1 MKNYLGQNI
10 LKCLLTLLIG
20 VVLGTVLLV
29 LAFLIPVDE
38 DKAQESFDIIVTED
52 SYAAVPVLGDFSGMS
67 LQSYKPGVLDGSSD
81 EIMIFT
87 ALDFFSKEHSA
98 LARSMNMYNG
108 YMGINYAYY
117 WHGYVII
124 LRPLLNI
131 ISLADLRFINGLLQ
145 MLLIFALAKKIWQKK
160 GKIYGVVMFTSYI
173 LLMPIALMFSLQFTW
188 VFYIGMLSA
197 YLLICKSE
205 WAEEKQRYIV
215 IFFVTGMLTSYFDM
229 LTYPLFT
236 WGIPLLWWLMVRDSD
251 RGRLKWLTEVIVS
264 GISWVL
270 GYGIFWG
277 LKWCLG
283 TIILKENIIERAFNE
298 IFYRSGMEESLSLS
312 DRFQAVYTNWKHYE
326 YIIYAVILLV
336 WLAWGVIRGFRK
348 GWYTGNK
355 VYSYLL
361 IGVSSAV
368 WYFVLA
374 NHTFQHH
381 FFTYRILNISILA
394 FLAIWVESF
403 YRAGTGYEIV
413 QKKMLFKIAA
423 FLLIGIVS
431 VGCAFL
437 ARDEVWATNGY
448 ASYHSVQVSTEDVL
462 SVNFRP
468 TFPRIK
474 EFGICVNPQ
483 KEEGMIEIT
492 LLDGEDPVEQDYY
505 SLEGW
510 GEEAYHTI
518 PVDWKLSAN
527 KNYVMQLRL
536 IDNDKTADV
545 LVTDPEELLLGEYG
559 VLQLNGEDIEG
570 QIIAGIIYWHYPTS
584 RKMQL
589 FLTLTWVGILSCAA
603 LALFDFYEFIRKKHV
618 NS

>member
-1 MKNYLGQNI
+1 MKNYLGKNI

-20 VVLGTVLLV
+20 AVLGTVLLI
-29 LAFLIPVDE
+29 LAFLIPIDE
-38 DKAQESFDIIVTED
+38 DKARESFDIIVTED

-87 ALDFFSKEHSA
+87 ALDFFSEDHNA
-98 LARSMNMYNG
+98 LTRSMNMYNG

-124 LRPLLNI
+124 LRPLLNM

-145 MLLIFALAKKIWQKK
+145 MFLIFALAKKIWQKK
-160 GKIYGVVMFTSYI
+160 GKIYCVVMFTSYI

-188 VFYIGMLSA
+188 VFYIGILSA

-215 IFFVTGMLTSYFDM
+215 IFFVIGMLTSYFDM

-251 RGRLKWLTEVIVS
+251 QGRRKWLTEVIAS

-283 TIILKENIIERAFNE
+283 TIILKENIIESAFNE
-298 IFYRSGMEESLSLS
+298 IFLRSGMEESLSLS
-312 DRFQAVYTNWKHYE
+312 GRFQAVYTNWKHYE
-326 YIIYAVILLV
+326 YLIYALILLV
-336 WLAWGVIRGFRK
+336 WLVWGIVRGFRK

-374 NHTFQHH
+374 NHTFEHH
-381 FFTYRILNISILA
+381 FFTYRILNVSILA

-403 YRAGTGYEIV
+403 DRAGTGYEIV

-423 FLLIGIVS
+423 FLLIGIAS

-437 ARDEVWATNGY
+437 ARDDVWATNGY
-448 ASYHSVQVSTEDVL
+448 ASYHSVPISTEDVL
-462 SVNFRP
+462 SVNFHP

-474 EFGICVNPQ
+474 EFGICVKPQ

-492 LLDGEDPVEQDYY
+492 LLDGEDTVEQDYY

-510 GEEAYHTI
+510 GAEAYHTI

-527 KNYVMQLRL
+527 KDYVMQLRL

-545 LVTDPEELLLGEYG
+545 LVTDPEEMLLGEYG
-559 VLQLNGEDIEG
+559 VLQLNGEDIAG

-603 LALFDFYEFIRKKHV
+603 LALFDLYEFLRKRRV